1 MIKLKDQEDIQFVV
15 STTLSA
21 EDIME
26 EKTSKDIT

>member
-1 MIKLKDQEDIQFVV
+1 MIKLKDQQDIQFVV
-15 STTLSA
+15 PTTLSA